1 MKSSGK
7 GANIGRLLV
16 GADKHCK
23 VKVGKIDMLAE
34 FSKIEVDKR
43 IIWRLKKT
51 TLLKQLVV
59 R

>member
-1 MKSSGK
+1 LYKNSIKSSGK

-34 FSKIEVDKR
+34 FSKIEVDKKNYLE
-43 IIWRLKKT
+43 IKKNHFA
-51 TLLKQLVV
+51 
-59 R
+59 